1 MFERICPNCRITIFG
16 TPEEI
21 GFSFDEEAIATNER
35 RRNYARTMV
44 NDYNAKVEEYKN
56 TFNKAKSSIK
66 EGNKK
71 IGFSGKEFSKIK
83 VFTGDNLSFQTYDI
97 KVELVNKKEVYFPS
111 EEMIT
116 ILPISYMECEICG
129 HRVQIGS
136 HKRVLPSL
144 IDTGEKS

>member
-35 RRNYARTMV
+35 RRNYTRTMV
-44 NDYNAKVEEYKN
+44 NDYNAKIEEYK
-56 TFNKAKSSIK
+56 TAFNKAKSSIK

-71 IGFSGKEFSKIK
+71 IGFSGTEVSKIK
-83 VFTGDNLSFQTYDI
+83 VFTGDNLSFQTYDV
-97 KVELVNKKEVYFPS
+97 KVELVNKKEVFFPS

-136 HKRVLPSL
+136 HKRILPS
-144 IDTGEKS
+144 EVK